1 MTSFE
6 FVLLLISTLPEQR
19 IEGRTKLQKV
29 AYFFSLQLG
38 LDRSLDYRPHFYGP
52 YSSEIAEAASSLV
65 ALGFLTESIRTGVF
79 DDKGFEHKKYA
90 YALTEEGK
98 EAVAI
103 ISKTVKDGLAQK
115 LQEMANQFKTII
127 ETDYV
132 PLSYAAKVFWLT
144 KGHPLPEEDIQD
156 KAKTTGWDLDGS
168 QISGAIGF
176 LANLKDTGFQP
187 MVHVM
192 TET

>member
-6 FVLLLISTLPEQR
+6 FVLLLISTLPGQR

-65 ALGFLTESIRTGVF
+65 ALGFLTESIRAGVF

-90 YALTEEGK
+90 YELTDEGK
-98 EAVAI
+98 KAVAI
-103 ISKTVKDGLAQK
+103 ISKTVENGFAEK
-115 LQEMANQFKTII
+115 LQRTAEQFKAIVGA
-127 ETDYV
+127 DYV
-132 PLSYAAKVFWLT
+132 ALSYAAKVFWLT
-144 KGHPLPEEDIQD
+144 KGQFGSGQGEIQN
-156 KAKTTGWDLDGS
+156 KAKTTGWNLDS
-168 QISGAIGF
+168 DQISGALAFLHNLQKQGF
-176 LANLKDTGFQP
+176 KPDIPSPA
-187 MVHVM
+187 
-192 TET
+192 

>member
-6 FVLLLISTLPEQR
+6 FVLLLIGTLPGQR

-90 YALTEEGK
+90 YELTEEGK
-98 EAVAI
+98 KAVAI
-103 ISKTVKDGLAQK
+103 ISKNVENGFAEKLHRTVK
-115 LQEMANQFKTII
+115 QFTDIVGA
-127 ETDYV
+127 DYV
-132 PLSYAAKVFWLT
+132 ALSYAAKVFWLT
-144 KGHPLPEEDIQD
+144 KGHSDPEQDEIQN
-156 KAKTTGWDLDGS
+156 KAKTTGWDLDAD
-168 QISGAIGF
+168 QISSALTFLRDLQEQGF
-176 LANLKDTGFQP
+176 NPQIPSPA
-187 MVHVM
+187 
-192 TET
+192 